1 MLKEI
6 HFATGNPGKLKELQD
21 ILPLPVHQIDLD
33 LPEVQ
38 ALAVDD
44 IVEAKA
50 REAYRQTG
58 YPVLIEDTGLHFEAW
73 GGLPGA
79 LIKWFLKT
87 VGNAGLCR
95 MMAGWENHAAT
106 AVTILGFFD
115 GNAFHG
121 FAGEIEGHIVE
132 MPRGDSGFGW
142 DPVFQPRGYRKTFA
156 EMSAEEKN
164 TISMRRRAADKLC
177 EYLRRQIDREYQ

>member
-21 ILPLPVHQIDLD
+21 ILPIPVYQIDLD

-38 ALAVDD
+38 ALAAEDV
-44 IVEAKA
+44 VEAKA

-58 YPVLIEDTGLHFEAW
+58 RPVLVEDTGLHFQAW
-73 GGLPGA
+73 DGLPGA

-87 VGNAGLCR
+87 VGNEGLCR
-95 MMAGWENHAAT
+95 MLQGWENRAA
-106 AVTILGFFD
+106 AAATILGFFD
-115 GNAFHG
+115 GNEFHS
-121 FAGEIEGHIVE
+121 FAGEIKGRIVD

-142 DPVFQPRGYRKTFA
+142 DPIFQPQGWHKTFA
-156 EMSAEEKN
+156 EMTAEEKN
-164 TISMRRRAADKLC
+164 AISMRKQAAEKLW
-177 EYLRRQIDREYQ
+177 EYLNNG